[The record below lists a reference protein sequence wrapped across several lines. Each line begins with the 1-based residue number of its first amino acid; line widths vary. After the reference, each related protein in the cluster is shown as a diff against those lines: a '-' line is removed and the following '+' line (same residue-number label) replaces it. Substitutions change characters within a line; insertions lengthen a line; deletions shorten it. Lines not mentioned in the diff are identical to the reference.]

1 MSEILEDQP
10 PTQTF
15 AERVATAKNKSRKN
29 AAQEQMKQEQPKL
42 VGLSDT
48 ERTYAKQMLPL
59 IQNES
64 FKKWCEF
71 INVKIVERL
80 GNVFRRPPDAMFD
93 SKNDDRGEWLSF
105 NQGVITGMQMVRDL
119 PNKLFEFYLQEQS
132 QEVLKKEPQK

>member
-1 MSEILEDQP
+1 
-10 PTQTF
+10 
-15 AERVATAKNKSRKN
+15 
-29 AAQEQMKQEQPKL
+29 
-42 VGLSDT
+42 
-48 ERTYAKQMLPL
+48 MLPL

-64 FKKWCEF
+64 FKKWSEF

-119 PNKLFEFYLQEQS
+119 PSKLFEHYLNEQS
-132 QEVLKKEPQK
+132 QEK